1 MLKLYLKVKNIVR
14 TLGGSNLYLRS
25 KKKKDNQRYLITK
38 YGMIMLY
45 RLIKEQITFR
55 YSVRR

>member
-1 MLKLYLKVKNIVR
+1 MLKLYLKVINNVY
-14 TLGGSNLYLRS
+14 TLGESNLYLRS